1 MAKVLL
7 VDDDVVMSNSI
18 RDWLV
23 FEKHVVETAQDGEE
37 ALALLSTYTYDVI
50 VLDWEMPK
58 LSGIEVC
65 RRFRAK
71 GGSTPILFLTGRD
84 MVIDKET
91 GLDSGADDYITKP
104 FHVREL
110 SARVRALLRRPA
122 GTASTVLKAGALEL
136 DPSTHRVRK
145 NGKELDLPRQEFALL
160 EFFMRNVNRVLSQE
174 TIMERV
180 WSTEFPCSPETFRTC
195 LKKLRGKID
204 DSDSPSIIKNLHGV
218 GYILEAK
225 EQSTTK

>member
-7 VDDDVVMSNSI
+7 ADDDEVLCSSI

-23 FEKHVVETAQDGEE
+23 FEKHIVEVAGDGES
-37 ALALLSTYTYDVI
+37 ALALLSTYTYDI
-50 VLDWEMPK
+50 IILDWEMPK
-58 LSGIEVC
+58 LSGLEVC
-65 RRFRAK
+65 RRFRAR
-71 GGSTPILFLTGRD
+71 GGCTPILFLTGRD
-84 MVIDKET
+84 AVIDKEA

-122 GTASTVLKAGALEL
+122 GTPRTVLKAGDLEM
-136 DPSTHRVRK
+136 DPSTRK
-145 NGKELDLPRQEFALL
+145 VLKRGKEIDLPRQEFALL

-174 TIMERV
+174 LIMERV

-195 LKKLRGKID
+195 LKKLRGKVD
-204 DSDSPSIIKNLHGV
+204 DEGSPSIIKNLHGV
-218 GYILEAK
+218 GYILEVK
-225 EQSTTK
+225 E

>member
-7 VDDDVVMSNSI
+7 VEDDKVMANSI
-18 RDWLV
+18 RDWLM
-23 FEKHVVETAQDGEE
+23 FEKHIVETAEDGEA
-37 ALALLSTYTYDVI
+37 ALALLNTFTYDVI

-71 GGSTPILFLTGRD
+71 GGNSPILFLTGRD
-84 MVIDKET
+84 TVIDKET

-110 SARVRALLRRPA
+110 SARVRALLRRPS
-122 GTASTVLKAGALEL
+122 TATGVILKAGNLEL
-136 DPSTHRVRK
+136 DPSTHKVRK
-145 NGKELDLPRQEFALL
+145 SGKEIDLPRQEFALL
-160 EFFMRNVNRVLSQE
+160 EFFMRNLNRVLSQE
-174 TIMERV
+174 LIMERV
-180 WSTEFPCSPETFRTC
+180 WSTEYPCSPETFRTC

-204 DSDSPSIIKNLHGV
+204 EEGSSSLIKNLHGV
-218 GYILEAK
+218 GYILEIK
-225 EQSTTK
+225 E

>member
-7 VDDDVVMSNSI
+7 ADDDVVMSNSI

-23 FEKHVVETAQDGEE
+23 FEKHVVETTEDGEA

-50 VLDWEMPK
+50 ILDWEMPK

-84 MVIDKET
+84 AVIDKET

-110 SARVRALLRRPA
+110 SARVRALLRRPTGPPKA
-122 GTASTVLKAGALEL
+122 VLKAGVLEL
-136 DPSTHRVRK
+136 DPSTRKVRK
-145 NGKELDLPRQEFALL
+145 LGQELELPRQEYALL
-160 EFFMRNVNRVLSQE
+160 EFFMRNANRVLSQE
-174 TIMERV
+174 LIMERV

-195 LKKLRGKID
+195 LKKLRGKVD
-204 DSDSPSIIKNLHGV
+204 DEGAPSMIKNLHGV
-218 GYILEAK
+218 GYILEVK
-225 EQSTTK
+225 D

>member
-1 MAKVLL
+1 MGMAKVLL
-7 VDDDVVMSNSI
+7 VEDDAVMVSSV

-23 FEKHVVETAQDGEE
+23 FEKNIVETAEDGET
-37 ALALLSTYTYDVI
+37 ALVLLSTYTYDVVI
-50 VLDWEMPK
+50 LDWELPK
-58 LSGIEVC
+58 LSGIEVL

-71 GGSTPILFLTGRD
+71 GGNTPVLFLTGRD
-84 MVIDKET
+84 TVIDKEA

-110 SARVRALLRRPA
+110 SARLRALLRRPA
-122 GTASTVLKAGALEL
+122 ETSGAILRAGALEL
-136 DPSTHRVRK
+136 DTSTHRVRK
-145 NGKELDLPRQEFALL
+145 NGKELDLPRQEFTLL
-160 EFFMRNVNRVLSQE
+160 EFFIRNTNRVLSQE
-174 TIMERV
+174 LIMERV

-204 DSDSPSIIKNLHGV
+204 DPGAPSIIKNLHGV

-225 EQSTTK
+225 D

>member
-1 MAKVLL
+1 MAKVLIA
-7 VDDDVVMSNSI
+7 DDDEVMTSSVK
-18 RDWLV
+18 DWLI
-23 FEKHVVETAQDGEE
+23 FEKHVVETAVDGEA
-37 ALALLSTYTYDVI
+37 ALALLNTFSYDIV

-65 RRFRAK
+65 RKFRAR
-71 GGSTPILFLTGRD
+71 GGTTPILFLTGRNT
-84 MVIDKET
+84 VIDKET

-110 SARVRALLRRPA
+110 SARIRAILRRP
-122 GTASTVLKAGALEL
+122 TASVETVLKAGALEL
-136 DPSTHRVRK
+136 DPATRKVRK
-145 NGKELDLPRQEFALL
+145 NGLELDLPRQEFALL
-160 EFFMRNVNRVLSQE
+160 EFFMRNTNRVLSQE
-174 TIMERV
+174 LIMERV

-204 DSDSPSIIKNLHGV
+204 DADSSSTIKNLHGV

-225 EQSTTK
+225 TEN

>member
-7 VDDDVVMSNSI
+7 ADDDFVMSNSI

-23 FEKHVVETAQDGEE
+23 FEKHVVETAEDGEA

-50 VLDWEMPK
+50 ILDWEMPK

-65 RRFRAK
+65 RRFRAQ

-84 MVIDKET
+84 TVIDKET

-110 SARVRALLRRPA
+110 SARLRALLRRPVE
-122 GTASTVLKAGALEL
+122 TFTTVLRAGVLEL
-136 DPSTHRVRK
+136 DPSTRKVRK
-145 NGKELDLPRQEFALL
+145 QGQELELPRQEFALL
-160 EFFMRNVNRVLSQE
+160 EFFMRNKNRVLTQE
-174 TIMERV
+174 LILERV

-195 LKKLRGKID
+195 LKKLRGKVD
-204 DSDSPSIIKNLHGV
+204 DAGAPTLIKNLHGV

-225 EQSTTK
+225 D

>member
-7 VDDDVVMSNSI
+7 ADDDVVMSNSI

-23 FEKHVVETAQDGEE
+23 FEKHVVETTEDGES

-50 VLDWEMPK
+50 ILDWEMPK

-65 RRFRAK
+65 RRFRAR
-71 GGSTPILFLTGRD
+71 GGNTPILFLTGRD
-84 MVIDKET
+84 TVIDKEA

-110 SARVRALLRRPA
+110 SARLRALLRRPSNTEA
-122 GTASTVLKAGALEL
+122 TVLKAGPIEL
-136 DPSTHRVRK
+136 DPATRK
-145 NGKELDLPRQEFALL
+145 VLKHGEELELPRQEFALL
-160 EFFMRNVNRVLSQE
+160 EFFMRNLNRVVSQD

-204 DSDSPSIIKNLHGV
+204 DEGSPSLIRNLHGV
-218 GYILEAK
+218 GYILEVKKAP
-225 EQSTTK
+225 TN